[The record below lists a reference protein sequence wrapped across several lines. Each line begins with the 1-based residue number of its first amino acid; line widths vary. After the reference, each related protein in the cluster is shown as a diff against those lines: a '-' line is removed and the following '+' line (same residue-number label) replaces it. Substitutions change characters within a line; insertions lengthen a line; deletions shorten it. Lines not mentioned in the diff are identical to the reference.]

1 MSEPAHRRMRV
12 TRRGVT
18 AIVAALSLTTVG
30 LTVVSSSSAVN
41 GPANTV
47 APNVTG
53 TAQEGKTLTTTNGTW
68 TTPHPPNTYTVRWQR
83 CNPNITFCADIEGA
97 TATTYTLGSADVG
110 NVVRSV
116 VTATDTAGS
125 TDQPSAVTGTVTAA
139 PSLAPVATAPAS
151 ITGTPANG
159 QTLTAV
165 NGTWTG
171 APPITYTYAWQ
182 LCDANGAACAPVAGA
197 TAQTFVLTT
206 ATGGK
211 TVRVQVTASNPS
223 GSESST
229 SVPTAVIAS
238 SGPASLVKLP
248 NGLTSVDAADVK
260 LPARLILSK
269 FKVQQSQPLHTRAPF
284 RVTFTVTD
292 TRGYVVRNSLVY
304 VIGLPYNRILNAT
317 EARTGQDGTVA
328 FQLQPTRLQP
338 LKLGARLVI
347 FARARV
353 EGDTLLAGASTRRL
367 VEVVFGAP
375 R

>member
-1 MSEPAHRRMRV
+1 MRV

-18 AIVAALSLTTVG
+18 AVVAALTLSAVG

-83 CNPNITFCADIEGA
+83 CNPNITFCADIQGA
-97 TATTYTLGSADVG
+97 TQQTYTLGSADVG
-110 NVVRSV
+110 NVVRAV

-125 TDQPSAVTGTVTAA
+125 TDQESAVTGTVTAA
-139 PSLAPVATAPAS
+139 ASVAPVATTPPS

-171 APPITYTYAWQ
+171 ATPITYAFAWQ
-182 LCDANGAACAPVAGA
+182 LCDATGAACQPIAGA
-197 TAQTFVLTT
+197 TAQTYALTT
-206 ATGGK
+206 AAVGK
-211 TVRVQVTASNPS
+211 TLRVQVSGTNSS
-223 GSESST
+223 GSASST
-229 SVPTAVIAS
+229 SVPTAVVAA
-238 SGPASLVKLP
+238 SGPASLVKLS

-260 LPARLILSK
+260 LPARLILSA
-269 FKVQQSQPLHTRAPF
+269 FKVQQTQPLHTRAPF

-292 TRGYVVRNSLVY
+292 TRGYVVRNALVY
-304 VIGLPYNRILNAT
+304 VLGLPYNRILNAT
-317 EARTGQDGTVA
+317 EARTAQDGTVA

-338 LKLGARLVI
+338 LKEGARLVI

-353 EGDTLLAGASTRRL
+353 EGDSVLAGASTRRL

>member
-12 TRRGVT
+12 TRRSVT
-18 AIVAALSLTTVG
+18 AIVAALSLTAVG

-41 GPANTV
+41 GPVNTV

-68 TTPHPPNTYTVRWQR
+68 TTPNPPNTYTVRWQR

-97 TATTYTLGSADVG
+97 TTSTYTLGSADVG

-125 TDQPSAVTGTVTAA
+125 TDQASAVTGTVTAA

-171 APPITYTYAWQ
+171 ATPITYTYAWQ

-206 ATGGK
+206 ATVGK

-223 GSESST
+223 GSCIEHLR
-229 SVPTAVIAS
+229 ADRGDREL
-238 SGPASLVKLP
+238 GPGEP
-248 NGLTSVDAADVK
+248 
-260 LPARLILSK
+260 
-269 FKVQQSQPLHTRAPF
+269 
-284 RVTFTVTD
+284 
-292 TRGYVVRNSLVY
+292 
-304 VIGLPYNRILNAT
+304 
-317 EARTGQDGTVA
+317 GQVA
-328 FQLQPTRLQP
+328 ERPHL
-338 LKLGARLVI
+338 
-347 FARARV
+347 
-353 EGDTLLAGASTRRL
+353 RR
-367 VEVVFGAP
+367 
-375 R
+375 RR